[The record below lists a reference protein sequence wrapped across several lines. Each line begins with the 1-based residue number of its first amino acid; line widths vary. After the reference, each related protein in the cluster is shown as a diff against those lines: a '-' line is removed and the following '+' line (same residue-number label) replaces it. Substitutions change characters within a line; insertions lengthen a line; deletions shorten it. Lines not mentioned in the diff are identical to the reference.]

1 MKLKRNMALSPGGGP
16 VYHPAMRY
24 GLPLLLLFAAA
35 CSDRREVADELPN
48 SSLAGA
54 AREDVPESR
63 MEQPLARP
71 VIIGEDGPRLD
82 ACGALGRVV
91 QASASGLAVRAA
103 PFADAREIDRLRN
116 GDRAYICTR
125 SIDQKWLGVVAPPA
139 PATSAANEAG
149 NQSGGDTVD
158 CGVSSP
164 VERKTAYDGP
174 CVSGWVSSAYIR
186 LIAG

>member
-1 MKLKRNMALSPGGGP
+1 
-16 VYHPAMRY
+16 MRY

-35 CSDRREVADELPN
+35 CSERREVADELPN

-71 VIIGEDGPRLD
+71 VMIGEDGPRLD
-82 ACGALGRVV
+82 ACGALGQVV
-91 QASASGLAVRAA
+91 QAGAGGLALRAA
-103 PFADAREIDRLRN
+103 PFADACEIERLHN
-116 GDRAYICTR
+116 GDRAYVCTR
-125 SIDQKWLGVVAPPA
+125 SIDQKWLGVVVQ
-139 PATSAANEAG
+139 PATPIANEAG
-149 NQSGGDTVD
+149 NESGGDPVD